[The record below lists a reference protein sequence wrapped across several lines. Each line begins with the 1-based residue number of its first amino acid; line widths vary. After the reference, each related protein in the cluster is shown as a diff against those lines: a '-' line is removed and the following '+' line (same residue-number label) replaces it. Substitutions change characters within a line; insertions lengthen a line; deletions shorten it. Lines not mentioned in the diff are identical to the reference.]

1 MTATDSSSLVTGVD
15 FVAQLAKD
23 FDRAV
28 AFYGETLGLRR
39 SVHVPDRGFAE
50 FETGNLTLGIIDP
63 AKMGME
69 HRVGHN
75 TIALHVDDVAAARK
89 TLEERGVDFH
99 GDTLDTGVCHMAFFA
114 DSEGNDLMLHHRYA
128 PRTTED

>member
-1 MTATDSSSLVTGVD
+1 MTATDTTSLVTGVD

-39 SVHVPDRGFAE
+39 SVHNPDRGFAE
-50 FETGNLTLGIIDP
+50 FETGNLTISLIDP

-69 HRVGHN
+69 HKVGHN
-75 TIALHVDDVAAARK
+75 TIALHVEDVGQARA
-89 TLEERGVDFH
+89 TLEARGVAFH
-99 GDTLDTGVCHMAFFA
+99 GETFDTGVCHMAFFT
-114 DSEGNDLMLHHRYA
+114 DPDGNDLMLHHRYQ
-128 PRTTED
+128 PRD

>member
-1 MTATDSSSLVTGVD
+1 MATTDSTALVTGVD
-15 FVAQLAKD
+15 FVAQLVKD

-28 AFYGETLGLRR
+28 AFYGDTLGLRR
-39 SVHVPDRGFAE
+39 SAHVPDRGFAE
-50 FETGNLTLGIIDP
+50 FETGNLTLSLIDP

-75 TIALHVDDVAAARK
+75 TIALHVDDVAAARSA
-89 TLEERGVDFH
+89 LEARGVEFH
-99 GDTLDTGVCHMAFFA
+99 GDILDSGVCHMAFFN